1 MSDCR
6 QRDIILL
13 LAVVVVKA
21 SFHINH
27 YSILHTQQAPQPIIT
42 PSSVKRHVASAPEL
56 TLEEAR
62 REAEEAAARQ
72 REYELKMMQ
81 ESGVMT
87 DEEIGST
94 ESH

>member
-1 MSDCR
+1 MIPR
-6 QRDIILL
+6 ILIIN
-13 LAVVVVKA
+13 
-21 SFHINH
+21 NH
-27 YSILHTQQAPQPIIT
+27 NWFLNNQQAPQPIIT

-81 ESGVMT
+81 ESGVRT
-87 DEEIGST
+87 HAGIGST
-94 ESH
+94 ESHLD

>member
-1 MSDCR
+1 MILR
-6 QRDIILL
+6 ILIIN
-13 LAVVVVKA
+13 
-21 SFHINH
+21 NH
-27 YSILHTQQAPQPIIT
+27 SSWFLNNKQAPQPIIT

-81 ESGVMT
+81 ESEVRTHGG
-87 DEEIGST
+87 IGST
-94 ESH
+94 ESNQD